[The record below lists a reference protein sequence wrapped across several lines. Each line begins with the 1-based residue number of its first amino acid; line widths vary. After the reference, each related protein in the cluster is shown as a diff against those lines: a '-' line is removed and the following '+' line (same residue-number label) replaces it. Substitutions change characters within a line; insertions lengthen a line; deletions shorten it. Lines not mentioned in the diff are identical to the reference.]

1 MLDDEKFL
9 ETLIHA
15 GRTGPDASQVDR
27 LEQRLEP
34 TFLSAQPTSSSAP
47 RVHGVKWMLAVLG
60 IGLLSSVTD
69 TRGPATGDEPQ
80 SVAVKAEA
88 EPGPVAM
95 TVTVSEEPPASI
107 AELETVPA
115 AAPTTEP
122 VRAAVS
128 SHVVAAPSIP
138 ARTPTKAPVPTTP
151 PAAPSEGTSE
161 APSEA
166 VAAAESS
173 TPSNVDDAIAS
184 PSPEELPSARAP
196 SGESEVAYLRRAQA
210 ALSANPTRA
219 LALADDHPSRF
230 PDGVLAQER
239 EVIAID
245 ALVKL
250 RRTTEARARVA
261 AFRVRYPSS
270 AHLARVLSAVGD
282 VP

>member
-128 SHVVAAPSIP
+128 SHVVA
-138 ARTPTKAPVPTTP
+138 TP